1 MTPLIAKD
9 RAEPDG
15 VGAQSARIAFR
26 FLFGAVG
33 FIALGWAV
41 SNIRQ
46 VQPDSWAVVLR
57 FGNVVRQQGAGLLIA
72 WPRPIEQIVLLPS
85 ADRQTQIRIT
95 RFEGAGGGTTG
106 GASRAAGVRTGRT
119 GETVPGFDMEEDP
132 RLNAGFLLTGDSS
145 VVHLQATLFYQ
156 ISDPVAYVIA
166 GDHVGPGLERL
177 FIASAVSICAGR
189 DLDTILVAR
198 PEMNQSANE
207 TLRAGREQL
216 RSDLMKAVNRRLD
229 DLAAQGAGFG
239 VTVSRVDLVPAIPSN
254 AKTEFDRVLV
264 ATQEAETTIAQA
276 RTDAELITQQANQR
290 SDSIITDAT
299 AGAREQ
305 VSDATGRTATISAL
319 AEQSQ
324 PLNRR
329 MLINRIY
336 FSRVGALMAKMG
348 SVETVDPDGGAHVIL
363 SGPQKR

>member
-1 MTPLIAKD
+1 VTPPVSKD

-15 VGAQSARIAFR
+15 VWAQTARIAFR

-41 SNIRQ
+41 SNVRQ

-72 WPRPIEQIVLLPS
+72 WPRPIEQIVMLPS
-85 ADRQTQIRIT
+85 ADRQTQLTIT
-95 RFEGAGGGTTG
+95 RFEGAGYGTTG
-106 GASRAAGVRTGRT
+106 GASGPADVSNGRT
-119 GETVPGFDMEEDP
+119 AGTVPAFHMEADP
-132 RLNAGFLLTGDSS
+132 RLNTGFLLTGDSS
-145 VVHLQATLFYQ
+145 VVHLQATLFFQ

-177 FIASAVSICAGR
+177 FIASAVSLCAAR

-207 TLRAGREQL
+207 TLRVGREQL
-216 RSDLMKAVNRRLD
+216 RADLMKAVNRRLD

-264 ATQEAETTIAQA
+264 ATQEAEATIAEA
-276 RTDAELITQQANQR
+276 RTKAELIAQQAKQR

-305 VSDATGRTATISAL
+305 VSDATSRTAAILAL
-319 AEQSQ
+319 TDQSQ
-324 PLNRR
+324 PHNRQ

-336 FSRVGALMAKMG
+336 FARVGALMAKMG
-348 SVETVDPDGGAHVIL
+348 SVETVDADSGTHLIL